1 MKIGE
6 SIPELLLKDQ
16 HESEIKLRDLTGK
29 KLVVYF
35 YPKDDTPG
43 CTAQACSIQAGEKL
57 LMEKD
62 ITVIGISADSV
73 TSHKKFSTKY
83 HLSFPLLSD
92 PEKKAIEAFGVWGP
106 KKFMGKTYNG
116 IHRKSFLFDASGT
129 LIHIIEKP
137 DTKNHAEEI
146 LDIFTK
152 IQST

>member
-6 SIPELLLKDQ
+6 SIPAILLKDQ
-16 HESEIKLRDLTGK
+16 NENEINLSDFIGT

-43 CTAQACSIQAGEKL
+43 CTAQACSIQAGEKH
-57 LMEKD
+57 LMEKK
-62 ITVIGISADSV
+62 ITVIGISADSL

-92 PEKKAIEAFGVWGP
+92 PEKKAIEAFGVWGS
-106 KKFMGKTYNG
+106 KKFMGKTYDG
-116 IHRKSFLFDASGT
+116 IHRKSFLFDTSGS
-129 LIHIIEKP
+129 LIHVIEKP

-146 LDIFTK
+146 INIFNK